1 MKERELVSRRRE
13 MESWDSLLREKD
25 RCVHDEPIKSSVL
38 M

>member
-25 RCVHDEPIKSSVL
+25 RRVCVVVLSVQ
-38 M
+38 